1 MLVLTRRPGE
11 ALVIG
16 QDIRLVVLGVE
27 GERVKLGIE
36 APREIAIVRSELVE
50 AVREANQQAART
62 PERVLERLRRTL
74 ARPRPSATERTR

>member
-11 ALVIG
+11 ALLIG

-36 APREIAIVRSELVE
+36 APREVTVVRSELLE
-50 AVREANQQAART
+50 AVREANLQAARA
-62 PERVLERLRRTL
+62 PARVLERLQRAL
-74 ARPRPSATERTR
+74 AGSPTERP

>member
-1 MLVLTRRPGE
+1 
-11 ALVIG
+11 
-16 QDIRLVVLGVE
+16 VLGVD

-62 PERVLERLRRTL
+62 PERVLERLRRTV
-74 ARPRPSATERTR
+74 ARARPSATERTR

>member
-16 QDIRLVVLGVE
+16 QDIRLVVLGVD

-62 PERVLERLRRTL
+62 PERVLERLRRTV
-74 ARPRPSATERTR
+74 ASPRPSAVERTR

>member
-16 QDIRLVVLGVE
+16 GDIRLVVIAVE

-36 APREIAIVRSELVE
+36 APREIAVVRAELLAAVE
-50 AVREANQQAART
+50 AANRQAARE
-62 PERVLERLRRTL
+62 PQRVLERLRRVLTT
-74 ARPRPSATERTR
+74 AGREPR